1 MGDLAHNDGAPPKPP
16 RPSGGRGRPSSV
28 ADSPT
33 GGHATFAAFPA
44 LTASPVSV
52 SSSRFSASRRHSL
65 HTPATAVLPSSASP
79 SVHPSSANSSS
90 ANSSSANSSSATQ
103 EQSMGQKP
111 PTTPAHGIR
120 RSSAV
125 SATPTST
132 LRSSLRKSSL
142 STPLT
147 PVPDVFD
154 DSSASTT
161 PSTTPSTPTV
171 APVGGLSSSSTTPT
185 TTPTRAKRTLPSFFP
200 SAAALDAHTSTDS
213 SIDVTECSDDSLIVS
228 PVLSPHASDA
238 TKARRASF
246 LASEPI
252 STRVLP
258 TPSPAAATLRK
269 TASQDRPSVNLREPE
284 SVSMSSSTAFNPV
297 AAFFDKDHVDHSASK
312 QFALLVQHNE
322 LLQVSV
328 DPLSEPAV
336 FTNLHESQLSQA
348 TLGVVFVLKAS
359 PTETHAVNVFV
370 DQLSSERDS
379 SDTDLDLQIG
389 DQIVELE
396 GSRLVD
402 VSPLHARATLINLDT
417 SGSSSIRSIIA
428 RSRKSQPGSPVAE
441 TSSLA
446 SLKEENALLRL
457 KSVALKDCEERLASA
472 LSDLFDAK
480 EEIASL
486 REQLQRQQQ
495 QHEQQQQQRQP
506 RQPVDLR
513 ASKPLS
519 PPPHPATADANSESV
534 SPMTSSAHSTTSRD
548 FASPPSV
555 QASPLSFRNPE
566 APAPIRPPP
575 LLHSASVPV
584 LKAADRATEPTET
597 ANPAVSRIK
606 AEADSA
612 ATSTPPSPRRGSDLA
627 PPPLPTAEEEEHSA
641 LKRPALVH
649 RHSLEYRV
657 RALTF
662 LTLPSNFP
670 SPVCWTGV
678 FVSFLPAGLL
688 LLQSRNR
695 DDPNAPS
702 SPRRPSSVLEVRSDS
717 VIPGLDVEDPRPKQ
731 IENIVHSAE
740 NLLPQIDAFLIEAKT
755 LLFPIDGMR
764 RNQRYL
770 KELLVR
776 KIKKLSEI
784 DTADSDPLC
793 VLAYS
798 ALQRIQAIQKKLD
811 IPL

>member
-1 MGDLAHNDGAPPKPP
+1 MAAPPVDPFAHLPLPMLWEKKFDP
-16 RPSGGRGRPSSV
+16 RVNRYYFIDHLLKTTTWEDPR
-28 ADSPT
+28 
-33 GGHATFAAFPA
+33 
-44 LTASPVSV
+44 
-52 SSSRFSASRRHSL
+52 SRFFEVKVK
-65 HTPATAVLPSSASP
+65 PAMGRQTSDLPLKPAP
-79 SVHPSSANSSS
+79 TRPDQ
-90 ANSSSANSSSATQ
+90 T
-103 EQSMGQKP
+103 EQ
-111 PTTPAHGIR
+111 IR
-120 RSSAV
+120 RAEDLESALP
-125 SATPTST
+125 AAST
-132 LRSSLRKSSL
+132 AALA
-142 STPLT
+142 STQPT
-147 PVPDVFD
+147 PV
-154 DSSASTT
+154 
-161 PSTTPSTPTV
+161 
-171 APVGGLSSSSTTPT
+171 
-185 TTPTRAKRTLPSFFP
+185 
-200 SAAALDAHTSTDS
+200 
-213 SIDVTECSDDSLIVS
+213 E
-228 PVLSPHASDA
+228 
-238 TKARRASF
+238 
-246 LASEPI
+246 
-252 STRVLP
+252 P
-258 TPSPAAATLRK
+258 TPSIAATLP
-269 TASQDRPSVNLREPE
+269 TLTQTS
-284 SVSMSSSTAFNPV
+284 V
-297 AAFFDKDHVDHSASK
+297 AADQSTLSGPEIHRTVATPARLTDAPRSISQTLPVVLAPPSLSPGPAQAEPPIGKIQADLETAQARERAKVL
-312 QFALLVQHNE
+312 ALE
-322 LLQVSV
+322 
-328 DPLSEPAV
+328 EA
-336 FTNLHESQLSQA
+336 E
-348 TLGVVFVLKAS
+348 
-359 PTETHAVNVFV
+359 
-370 DQLSSERDS
+370 
-379 SDTDLDLQIG
+379 
-389 DQIVELE
+389 
-396 GSRLVD
+396 
-402 VSPLHARATLINLDT
+402 ARA
-417 SGSSSIRSIIA
+417 R
-428 RSRKSQPGSPVAE
+428 
-441 TSSLA
+441 
-446 SLKEENALLRL
+446 RL
-457 KSVALKDCEERLASA
+457 NE
-472 LSDLFDAK
+472 
-480 EEIASL
+480 
-486 REQLQRQQQ
+486 
-495 QHEQQQQQRQP
+495 EQQQQQQPQRQQQRSQPRQP